1 LFCEA
6 HLILNQAD
14 ELRWKPMEA
23 KTPKQFFEN
32 VLPARCNPEKAKG
45 IEATVQMDITGTNG
59 GTPES

>member
-1 LFCEA
+1 
-6 HLILNQAD
+6 
-14 ELRWKPMEA
+14 MEA